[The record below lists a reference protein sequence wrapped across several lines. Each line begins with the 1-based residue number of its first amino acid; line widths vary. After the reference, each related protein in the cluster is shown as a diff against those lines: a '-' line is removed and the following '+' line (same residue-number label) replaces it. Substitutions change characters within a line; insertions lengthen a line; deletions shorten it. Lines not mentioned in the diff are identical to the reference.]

1 MRFFFACGALAKMA
15 PTVGQA
21 LHLRAVAAGGCASLP
36 GAAADG
42 AELFAE
48 HGFGPVCAAAL
59 TVDMLGQNGRVV
71 QFRPEFGGLFPQR
84 LIVMKRGDIGV
95 ALFAVQPAVS
105 DVGSHG

>member
-1 MRFFFACGALAKMA
+1 M
-15 PTVGQA
+15 
-21 LHLRAVAAGGCASLP
+21 P

-59 TVDMLGQNGRVV
+59 TVDVFRQDGRVV
-71 QFRPEFGGLFPQR
+71 EFRPEFGGLFPQR
-84 LIVMKRGDIGV
+84 LIVMKRGDVGV

-105 DVGSHG
+105 DIVLDG